1 MRNRTSDLLNSLAS
15 SKLTIPTISFYIDLV
30 FSFSETVSLW
40 EHLYSAI
47 QIYDFDWLSFVVFAL
62 HERIA
67 RLASSYVLIAILS
80 GRESTFFPSNGRLS
94 TCYLLWSV
102 IKIII
107 RKADVPSQIV
117 IFSLFHNFYQTIM
130 MSHRSVKTLRKK
142 KNKISTKS
150 FVISHCRYRRRVVC
164 SNSVQAWMM
173 FSSFSQ
179 LLRFCFQLQ
188 LNDICLQVSLF
199 RNSNI

>member
-15 SKLTIPTISFYIDLV
+15 SKLTIPTIYIYIDLV

-80 GRESTFFPSNGRLS
+80 GRESTLFPSNGRLS

-130 MSHRSVKTLRKK
+130 MLHRSVKTLRKK
-142 KNKISTKS
+142 KIKYPQNLSLYHTVDIAGGS
-150 FVISHCRYRRRVVC
+150 FVRILSKPEWCFLHFHSYSDSIS
-164 SNSVQAWMM
+164 N
-173 FSSFSQ
+173 FS
-179 LLRFCFQLQ
+179 
-188 LNDICLQVSLF
+188 
-199 RNSNI
+199 

>member
-15 SKLTIPTISFYIDLV
+15 SKLTISIYIDLV

-47 QIYDFDWLSFVVFAL
+47 QIYDFDRLSFVVFAL
-62 HERIA
+62 HKRIA

-80 GRESTFFPSNGRLS
+80 GRESTLFPSNGRLS

-142 KNKISTKS
+142 KIKYPQNLSLHHTVDIAGGS
-150 FVISHCRYRRRVVC
+150 FVRILSKPEWRFLHFHSYSDSIS
-164 SNSVQAWMM
+164 N
-173 FSSFSQ
+173 FS
-179 LLRFCFQLQ
+179 
-188 LNDICLQVSLF
+188 
-199 RNSNI
+199 

>member
-1 MRNRTSDLLNSLAS
+1 MRDRTSDLLNSLAS
-15 SKLTIPTISFYIDLV
+15 SKLTIPTIYIYIDLV

-47 QIYDFDWLSFVVFAL
+47 QIYDFDRLSFVVFAL

-67 RLASSYVLIAILS
+67 RLASSYRNIIRTRVDFLS
-80 GRESTFFPSNGRLS
+80 VKWEIE
-94 TCYLLWSV
+94 YLLFAMVSHQDYYQKSRCTV
-102 IKIII
+102 SNCNFQFVSQFLSNDH
-107 RKADVPSQIV
+107 DVASECKN
-117 IFSLFHNFYQTIM
+117 SEEE
-130 MSHRSVKTLRKK
+130 

-179 LLRFCFQLQ
+179 LLRFYFQLQ
-188 LNDICLQVSLF
+188 LNDICLQASLF

>member
-15 SKLTIPTISFYIDLV
+15 SKLTIPTIYIYIDLV

-62 HERIA
+62 HERHGIA

-80 GRESTFFPSNGRLS
+80 GRESTLFPSNGRLS

-130 MSHRSVKTLRKK
+130 MLHRSVKTLRKK
-142 KNKISTKS
+142 KIKYPQNLSLYHTVDIAGGS
-150 FVISHCRYRRRVVC
+150 FVRILSKPEWCFLHFHSYSDSIS
-164 SNSVQAWMM
+164 N
-173 FSSFSQ
+173 FS
-179 LLRFCFQLQ
+179 
-188 LNDICLQVSLF
+188 
-199 RNSNI
+199 